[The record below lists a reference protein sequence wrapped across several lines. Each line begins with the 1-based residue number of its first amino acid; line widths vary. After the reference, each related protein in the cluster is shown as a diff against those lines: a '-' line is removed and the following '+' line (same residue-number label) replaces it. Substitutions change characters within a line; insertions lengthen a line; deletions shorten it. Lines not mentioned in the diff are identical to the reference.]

1 MILQLVRSLHT
12 SPVYQAAESSL
23 LAKLRKKT
31 GYTIANCKKAL
42 EMHNN
47 DSEKVSLWFN
57 Y

>member
-1 MILQLVRSLHT
+1 MLFQLVRHFHKG
-12 SPVYQAAESSL
+12 PVCRAAESSL

-47 DSEKVSLWFN
+47 DSEKVPTI

>member
-1 MILQLVRSLHT
+1 MIFQLVRSLHT
-12 SPVYQAAESSL
+12 SPVYRAAESSL

-47 DSEKVSLWFN
+47 DSEKVSL
-57 Y
+57 